1 MIKNEI
7 YNNWFKK
14 FKNYDIILNLL
25 YIFIG
30 EIKPFSIDPPI
41 ARSHDFFP

>member
-14 FKNYDIILNLL
+14 YENNDIILNVL

-30 EIKPFSIDPPI
+30 EIID
-41 ARSHDFFP
+41 